1 MKITPTIHIIVSTII
16 FPLAALL
23 RFWVKSL
30 PCSSLL
36 VLIFLVIIPV
46 TFAHGADW
54 KTEKK
59 NIEEKIKSQS
69 ISVHQLQEG
78 LKQQQEQAQENIA
91 QEKELLAELEIVDAT
106 LRKHSARLTELESA
120 MTTQQGMIVAKER
133 DIIPI
138 QAERQKI
145 QAHMQ
150 KRINAYYQTG
160 KIGMINVAFS
170 AQTLPELLSI
180 HDAFSALLQYDQNLL
195 GQYRETLA
203 ELERNKKALIL
214 EKDLLATFLA
224 QASQEKEALEKTSQE
239 KNELLE
245 QIRTQTKLH
254 ERAAQ
259 EIEKAADDLSA
270 QLSVMRQKKELY
282 SQGFL
287 INKGKLSPPVK
298 GKVLTLY
305 GQQEKNKLGVEKISN
320 GITIDASYG
329 TKVKAIFEGTVNYAG
344 YLHGYGNTMIIDHGF
359 DYSTVISRI
368 ETLLKKEGD
377 AVKTG
382 EEIGIMGETATL
394 VEEGLYIEI
403 RHGADTEDPL
413 LWLDKNKLSIP

>member
-1 MKITPTIHIIVSTII
+1 MKIIPTIHIIVSTII

-23 RFWVKSL
+23 RSWVKSL
-30 PCSSLL
+30 PCSSILI
-36 VLIFLVIIPV
+36 LIFLVIIPV

-69 ISVHQLQEG
+69 ISVYQLQEG
-78 LKQQQEQAQENIA
+78 LRKQQEQAQENIA
-91 QEKELLAELEIVDAT
+91 QERDLLAELEILNAT
-106 LRKHSARLTELESA
+106 FLKQSAKLAELENSLA
-120 MTTQQGMIVAKER
+120 AQQVMIATRENE
-133 DIIPI
+133 IIPI

-145 QAHMQ
+145 LTHMQ
-150 KRINAYYQTG
+150 KRITAYYKTG
-160 KIGMINVAFS
+160 KIGMLNVAFS
-170 AQTLPELLSI
+170 VQTLPELLSI

-214 EKDLLATFLA
+214 EKDLLATFIT

-254 ERAAQ
+254 EQAAR

-298 GKVLTLY
+298 GKILTLY
-305 GQQEKNKLGVEKISN
+305 GQPGKNKLGVEEISN
-320 GITIDASYG
+320 GITIDAPHG

-344 YLHGYGNTMIIDHGF
+344 YLHGYGNTIIIDHGF

-382 EEIGIMGETATL
+382 EDIGIMGETATL
-394 VEEGLYIEI
+394 VEEGLYVEI
-403 RHGADTEDPL
+403 RHGDETEDPL

>member
-1 MKITPTIHIIVSTII
+1 
-16 FPLAALL
+16 
-23 RFWVKSL
+23 
-30 PCSSLL
+30 
-36 VLIFLVIIPV
+36 
-46 TFAHGADW
+46 
-54 KTEKK
+54 
-59 NIEEKIKSQS
+59 
-69 ISVHQLQEG
+69 
-78 LKQQQEQAQENIA
+78 
-91 QEKELLAELEIVDAT
+91 
-106 LRKHSARLTELESA
+106 
-120 MTTQQGMIVAKER
+120 
-133 DIIPI
+133 
-138 QAERQKI
+138 
-145 QAHMQ
+145 MQ

-298 GKVLTLY
+298 GKVLALY

-394 VEEGLYIEI
+394 VEEGLYVEI